1 MTCFTNSHKNY
12 YMKIPKPSS
21 WWTFRGNE
29 AGCGKDQQV
38 VMSSAEETISWG
50 EGFSWIG
57 STDMF
62 LKVFTPAPDKQHKEI
77 Q

>member
-1 MTCFTNSHKNY
+1 MI
-12 YMKIPKPSS
+12 IPKPSS

-50 EGFSWIG
+50 EGFSWLG

-62 LKVFTPAPDKQHKEI
+62 LKLFTPAEAKQHKEI
-77 Q
+77 K

>member
-1 MTCFTNSHKNY
+1 MI
-12 YMKIPKPSS
+12 IPKPSS

-50 EGFSWIG
+50 EGFSWLG

-62 LKVFTPAPDKQHKEI
+62 IKLFTPAESKQHKEI
-77 Q
+77 K

>member
-1 MTCFTNSHKNY
+1 MT
-12 YMKIPKPSS
+12 IPKPSS
-21 WWTFRGNE
+21 WWTFRGDQ

-57 STDMF
+57 STELF
-62 LKVFTPAPDKQHKEI
+62 LKVFTPAAQKTHKEI

>member
-1 MTCFTNSHKNY
+1 MI
-12 YMKIPKPSS
+12 IPKPSS

-50 EGFSWIG
+50 EGFSWLG

-62 LKVFTPAPDKQHKEI
+62 IKLFTPAEAKQHKEI
-77 Q
+77 K